1 MSLLERFFKIQIKN
15 NYLAQS
21 LFPPGRFQK
30 ETVTDFPLIQRQF
43 LLSTWSLWT
52 PNQYWP
58 LGSPL
63 WRLHSSQERK
73 PCKAGLDSST
83 KEPSLSSQKSEK
95 YYFFLMKI
103 FKNPLN
109 TKVRWNEYI
118 EIVKT
123 RTKVV
128 HKNGSQG
135 CHQIRKIESKKVTQ
149 PLHG

>member
-1 MSLLERFFKIQIKN
+1 MFPHTLHNIIMFLLSLLVRFFKIQVKK

-73 PCKAGLDSST
+73 PCRAGLDSST

-95 YYFFLMKI
+95 CQELKFCMKI
-103 FKNPLN
+103 FKNLLN
-109 TKVRWNEYI
+109 TK
-118 EIVKT
+118 T
-123 RTKVV
+123 RLECWFKRFLICKINPT
-128 HKNGSQG
+128 
-135 CHQIRKIESKKVTQ
+135 QIWYGK
-149 PLHG
+149 LNY